1 MAGASA
7 SKKLFL
13 KSWDWLLLI
22 NAPEGHEELFRD
34 VELVGEDNKGEVPE
48 VLLYVSNQ
56 AELKK
61 LLPRAEARLLADA
74 TLWIAYPK
82 AKKLGTDLNRD
93 ILWEELKNEGFEGVR
108 LVALDDTWSAMMFRR
123 AAKA

>member
-1 MAGASA
+1 MAGASV

-22 NAPEGHEELFRD
+22 NPPEGHDKLFSE
-34 VELVGEDNKGEVPE
+34 VELVGEDNKGEVPAA
-48 VLLYVSNQ
+48 LLYATNQ
-56 AELKK
+56 
-61 LLPRAEARLLADA
+61 
-74 TLWIAYPK
+74 
-82 AKKLGTDLNRD
+82 LGTDLNRD
-93 ILWEELKNEGFEGVR
+93 ILWQELKKKGFEGVR